1 MRNVIKK
8 INETGTLLVE
18 ALAMLGLISMV
29 TPVLYKKASERTVE
43 LQDINASSQLRALS
57 TAMDSYLKDKFADI
71 SRGETIN
78 GINYSDFKDSES
90 ASIDIPS
97 GQIADVLKDYL
108 PYGFLDNAGNLRET
122 KLFNDY
128 SITIKSESELKDGKA
143 ISQVLTS
150 FIVIG
155 PKNPDDFSTKRAA
168 RVASMVG
175 SNGGYV
181 TDNVA
186 MGAQGIWSVP
196 GAELGGNL
204 ADNTLVISSLQ
215 PISSQGLANEDVL
228 HRHDEPDASD
238 ELNSMTTDL
247 FMTYGNE
254 EGNPVGHNIRLVN
267 QIIMTP
273 NEAGMVDKETGK
285 PANRD
290 DATRHNDHLGE
301 KYTTS
306 VDNALYIGNK
316 GGAYLEGVLKAMDDH
331 FTVTADGIKYFN
343 DKTFTTVGEDPK
355 YSDATFAVS
364 GNEMIYGNPQ
374 GGANALKLVVNSG
387 LNGAPSLEYGVPSYD
402 APGIGG
408 APVTYVGYKVLY
420 ADPNQVGLGSSH
432 AGLYSFSV
440 IKDPTDAARPWNVVM
455 GDNLDVWNGT
465 VTQYV
470 WNETPNNGNDVAN
483 HNYELS
489 VNGSAYVRDTILT
502 AKLKTF
508 DVDAATL
515 RAGVP
520 HEDFNT
526 AEDDNFFFKV
536 RSELDG
542 ADQAGALM
550 VGASDAPM
558 ITVTNSDNNPYNLPS
573 GVVVHTEDVTGNGG
587 INIIS
592 GTNTTPRINTNY
604 EVSGVADAYETQE
617 GMVKIGG
624 SDGVYLTTMVG
635 DDFTIAPVSIQGE
648 MFRAYADWG
657 NTDRTIEEIVDTSI
671 LSSHGYRYGALDNM
685 GEREIN
691 DMRVTVN
698 DVNDKTVM
706 EITPSLNSEDS
717 SGADDNAVVRMI
729 GRTAIYD
736 WDYNKDNAS
745 DGPSFVAEKGKIMVK
760 ATATADT
767 AQGIQPGDDILVV
780 DNNGSV
786 ADADRGSVYIRKGSI
801 NIDSQRAG
809 ARLTDEVIRQQYE
822 DTGTFETK
830 GYIAA
835 DRFIAHYDNSDGLA
849 TMLANSR
856 GTGKYGLDD
865 TRPYKAYDG
874 YEVNPAYTSV
884 MHDIKLTTRGG
895 ARLSDILPDFINKG
909 IYVVDTSVKVSAT
922 PNWTD
927 EEADTIPSGVA
938 IEAKSGDEVSE
949 YMGFVPTPK
958 CPPGYAKVIT
968 LTPATWAMAQA
979 GTPVVDNGR
988 TDILPRT
995 DWNDYLT
1002 ATDDVDLSQYVLRFQ
1017 KNTWLKS
1024 LVRPYCSNRFHAG
1037 TGTDNCAGDDT
1048 FKGWGTIMGFIY
1060 PEVLYNQDTGGHG
1073 EIGDNVIWNLL
1084 PVRYKELE
1092 GYATVYCYFDRTDP
1106 GFNEKFVDKDY
1117 DQMKA
1122 LDEASL
1128 NSREKGDRGQGSE
1141 YLRRLDDPELKYK
1154 SPW

>member
-343 DKTFTTVGEDPK
+343 DKTLVPAGEDPK

-364 GNEMIYGNPQ
+364 GSQMVYGNPQ

-387 LNGAPSLEYGVPSYD
+387 FGGGNNASLDYAISEYEGTNATGAPIMIPGRSVLHADIDRVGMG
-402 APGIGG
+402 GIGG
-408 APVTYVGYKVLY
+408 Y
-420 ADPNQVGLGSSH
+420 AAGS
-432 AGLYSFSV
+432 GIYSFNV
-440 IKDPTDAARPWNVVM
+440 IRDPSGGADTPWNVVM
-455 GDNLDVWNGT
+455 GDSQNVWNGT
-465 VTQYV
+465 VTKYV
-470 WNETPNNGNDVAN
+470 WNGNMPDGGTDDAD

-558 ITVTNSDNNPYNLPS
+558 ITVANSNNNPYNLPS
-573 GVVVHTEDVTGNGG
+573 GVVIHTEDVTGNGG
-587 INIIS
+587 INIVS
-592 GTNTTPRINTNY
+592 GTEKVPMVNTNY
-604 EVSGVADAYETQE
+604 DVSRTTAADAYETQE

-624 SDGVYLTTMVG
+624 SEGVYLTARN
-635 DDFTIAPVSIQGE
+635 DDGYTLAPVSIQGE

-671 LSSHGYRYGALDNM
+671 LSSNKMRGSGEGAM

-691 DMRVTVN
+691 DMHVTVN
-698 DVNDKTVM
+698 DENGRIAM
-706 EITPSLNSEDS
+706 EIMPEFPDS
-717 SGADDNAVVRMI
+717 GDTSADDGAVVRMI

-736 WDYNKDNAS
+736 WDYNPNNADDS
-745 DGPSFVAEKGKIMVK
+745 PSFVAEKGKIMVK
-760 ATATADT
+760 ATAAADP
-767 AQGIQPGDDILVV
+767 AYGIKSGDDILVV
-780 DNNGSV
+780 DNNGDVS
-786 ADADRGSVYIRKGSI
+786 DADRGSVYIRKGGI
-801 NIDSQRAG
+801 NIDTSG
-809 ARLTDEVIRQQYE
+809 ADRERLFNEEIRGNYR
-822 DTGTFETK
+822 DPMNAK
-830 GYIAA
+830 GYVAA
-835 DRFIAHYDNSDGLA
+835 DRFVAHYGNPGHLTDLLTSSGGSS
-849 TMLANSR
+849 TSR
-856 GTGKYGLDD
+856 PLVTYE
-865 TRPYKAYDG
+865 G

-909 IYVVDTSVKVSAT
+909 IYVVDTTYA
-922 PNWTD
+922 PGFNWESGSNMLGHEIT
-927 EEADTIPSGVA
+927 EAGV
-938 IEAKSGDEVSE
+938 EVGE
-949 YMGFVPTPK
+949 YLGFVPTPK
-958 CPPGYAKVIT
+958 CPPGYAKVVT
-968 LTPATWAMAQA
+968 LTPAGWAMAQA
-979 GTPVVDNGR
+979 GTPAAASAG
-988 TDILPRT
+988 TLGYDIYSPSNIQ
-995 DWNDYLT
+995 DYINDVNNNQ
-1002 ATDDVDLSQYVLRFQ
+1002 DVSNYVLRFQ
-1017 KNTWLKS
+1017 KSTWLKS
-1024 LVRPYCSNRFHAG
+1024 LVRQYCGGQFKDS
-1037 TGTDNCAGDDT
+1037 CSGDSS
-1048 FKGWGTIMGFIY
+1048 FQGWGAVMGFIY
-1060 PEVLYNQDTGGHG
+1060 PAYMYGGN
-1073 EIGDNVIWNLL
+1073 EDDVAWNIF
-1084 PVRYKELE
+1084 PVYYKELE
-1092 GYATVYCYFDRTDP
+1092 GYATVYCYFDRS
-1106 GFNEKFVDKDY
+1106 GFDSEFVYTGY
-1117 DQMKA
+1117 DQ
-1122 LDEASL
+1122 LNQVGTGHL
-1128 NSREKGDRGQGSE
+1128 NSWDKNSDGNADDLR
-1141 YLRRLDDPELKYK
+1141 YLQRLDDPALNYQ

>member
-71 SRGETIN
+71 SRGETVN
-78 GINYSDFKDSES
+78 GIDYGSFKDNES
-90 ASIDIPS
+90 ASKTIEADK
-97 GQIADVLKDYL
+97 IANVLKDYL
-108 PYGFLDNAGNLRET
+108 PYGFLDNDGNLRET

-143 ISQVLTS
+143 VNQTLTS
-150 FIVIG
+150 FIVIP
-155 PKNPDDFSTKRAA
+155 PKNDEDFSEKRAA

-181 TDNVA
+181 TKEPGGDNLYA
-186 MGAQGIWSVP
+186 MGAQGIWKVP
-196 GAELGGNL
+196 VSELGNP
-204 ADNTLVISSLQ
+204 TQRTMVISSLQ

-228 HRHDEPDASD
+228 HRHDEPDADD

-247 FMTYGNE
+247 FLGYGNSQ
-254 EGNPVGHNIRLVN
+254 PHNIRMVN

-273 NEAGMVDKETGK
+273 VAEGMVNKNTGK
-285 PANRD
+285 PANNDSATTHD
-290 DATRHNDHLGE
+290 DKLGD
-301 KYTTS
+301 KYETS
-306 VDNALYIGNK
+306 LDNALYIGNK

-343 DKTFTTVGEDPK
+343 DKTLVNAGDDPK

-364 GNEMIYGNPQ
+364 GSQMVYGNPQ

-387 LNGAPSLEYGVPSYD
+387 FGGSNNASLDYAISEYEGTNETGAPIMKPGSSVLHADIDRVGMG
-402 APGIGG
+402 GIGN
-408 APVTYVGYKVLY
+408 YV
-420 ADPNQVGLGSSH
+420 AGSSN
-432 AGLYSFSV
+432 YSFNV
-440 IKDPTDAARPWNVVM
+440 IRPTDGDTWNVVM
-455 GDNLDVWNGT
+455 GDSQNVWNGT
-465 VTQYV
+465 VTKYA
-470 WNETPNNGNDVAN
+470 WNGDMPDGGRKDEN

-520 HEDFNT
+520 HKDFNE
-526 AEDDNFFFKV
+526 ADDDKFFFKV
-536 RSELDG
+536 RSERDG
-542 ADQAGALM
+542 DDQADALM
-550 VGASDAPM
+550 VGASNAPM
-558 ITVTNSDNNPYNLPS
+558 ITVANSNNNPYNLPT
-573 GVVVHTEDVTGNGG
+573 GVVVHTGDATGNGG

-592 GTNTTPRINTNY
+592 GTNTVPKINTIY
-604 EVSGVADAYETQE
+604 EVSGVDGANGTQD

-624 SDGVYLTTMVG
+624 SEGVYLTTMVG

-671 LSSHGYRYGALDNM
+671 LSSHGYRYGAPDNM

-706 EITPSLNSEDS
+706 EITPSLDSEDS
-717 SGADDNAVVRMI
+717 SRADDNAVVRMI

-786 ADADRGSVYIRKGSI
+786 ADADRGSVYIRKGGI
-801 NIDSQRAG
+801 NIDTSIAPEGEKQR
-809 ARLTDEVIRQQYE
+809 IRTLNSTIETQYR
-822 DTGTFETK
+822 DPKKAK

-835 DRFIAHYDNSDGLA
+835 DRFVAHYGDHRYLPSLLEASGG
-849 TMLANSR
+849 SS
-856 GTGKYGLDD
+856 TGRSLVTYE
-865 TRPYKAYDG
+865 G

-909 IYVVDTSVKVSAT
+909 IYVVDTTYA
-922 PNWTD
+922 PNFNWENGSNMLGSEIT
-927 EEADTIPSGVA
+927 EAGV
-938 IEAKSGDEVSE
+938 EVGE
-949 YMGFVPTPK
+949 YLGFVPTPK
-958 CPPGYAKVIT
+958 CPPGYAKVVT
-968 LTPATWAMAQA
+968 LTPAGWAMAQA
-979 GTPVVDNGR
+979 GTPAAASAG
-988 TDILPRT
+988 TLGYDIYSPSNIQ
-995 DWNDYLT
+995 DYINDVNSNN
-1002 ATDDVDLSQYVLRFQ
+1002 DVSNYVLRFQ
-1017 KNTWLKS
+1017 KSTWLKS
-1024 LVRPYCSNRFHAG
+1024 LVRQYCG
-1037 TGTDNCAGDDT
+1037 GQ
-1048 FKGWGTIMGFIY
+1048 FKDSCSGESSFQGWGAVMGFIY
-1060 PEVLYNQDTGGHG
+1060 PAYMYGGN
-1073 EIGDNVIWNLL
+1073 EDDVAWNIF
-1084 PVRYKELE
+1084 PVYYKELE
-1092 GYATVYCYFDRTDP
+1092 GYATVYCYFDRS
-1106 GFNEKFVDKDY
+1106 GFNPDYVYTGY
-1117 DQMKA
+1117 DQ
-1122 LDEASL
+1122 LNQVGTGHL
-1128 NSREKGDRGQGSE
+1128 NSWDKNSDNNADDLG
-1141 YLRRLDDPELKYK
+1141 YLKRLDDPALKYQ